1 MCDDRFQPIDVSD
14 EEYKGTTNS
23 LPHPVLV
30 LKQKSQLE
38 NNSYQITVKN
48 FVGSTVFS
56 GKTIFYVQFCL
67 NIRILYLY
75 KKIIYF
81 VFHFLELEK
90 EEVCIKEGIKYNS
103 KIAFK
108 RKLVFL
114 YKGKI

>member
-75 KKIIYF
+75 KKNNLFCFPFSRVRKRRSLHKRRY
-81 VFHFLELEK
+81 
-90 EEVCIKEGIKYNS
+90 
-103 KIAFK
+103 KI
-108 RKLVFL
+108 
-114 YKGKI
+114 